1 MRIPTMDIE
10 FHYHVTAIVA
20 RHAGFSEAEAATIG
34 HGAQFVDD
42 NTTPRVVLDA
52 GGRAV
57 FRSLP
62 TQARGFL
69 APWTSMP
76 AVFPAFHF
84 VPGRE
89 GDARARADGATHPL
103 VTTPDSPGARALLA
117 AAFHAEPDTRLMRIA
132 IASHTYADTWAHQGF
147 AGLRHPI
154 NALGRGLLPTLGHI
168 AALARPDRVGL
179 CWTDPRLVEPK
190 VDNGARFIA
199 AARALH
205 ARYREHLKTRKA
217 PRWEDLAGPLAE
229 ILQPDRAGAARGRSA
244 RCAAY
249 AHLAPWLPPYDA
261 QAWEREALAPWEEVL
276 LDRDLADTPRLAPAP
291 LVRLFA
297 WRVAQPGR
305 TAWHRFQEAAH
316 DHLRLGLRMFAPLLT
331 EAGVAT
337 ELPDLTPDIAPAA
350 AAVVPEPGLDLTDFL
365 AAHDDGE
372 GPADAPDAEPLSP
385 AGALS

>member
-1 MRIPTMDIE
+1 MDIE

-20 RHAGFSEAEAATIG
+20 RHAGFSEADAATIG

-52 GGRAV
+52 GGRPM

-62 TQARGFL
+62 TQARGIL
-69 APWTSMP
+69 APWTAMR

-84 VPGRE
+84 VPGRPE
-89 GDARARADGATHPL
+89 DTAPRTDGAAHPL

-117 AAFHAEPDTRLMRIA
+117 AAFHADPDTRIMRIA
-132 IASHTYADTWAHQGF
+132 IASHTYADTWAHQSF

-154 NALGRGLLPTLGHI
+154 NALGRGLLPALGHA

-179 CWTDPRLVEPK
+179 RWTDPRLVEPK
-190 VDNGARFIA
+190 VDNGERFMA

-205 ARYREHLKTRKA
+205 ARYREHLR
-217 PRWEDLAGPLAE
+217 PRGGSRWEDLAASLAE
-229 ILQPDRAGAARGRSA
+229 ILRPDRGGAVRGRSA
-244 RCAAY
+244 RYAAY
-249 AHLAPWLPPYDA
+249 ARLAPWLPPYDS
-261 QAWEREALAPWEEVL
+261 QAWEREALAPWEEAL
-276 LDRDLADTPRLAPAP
+276 HEGDLTNAPRVAPAP

-297 WRVAQPGR
+297 WRTAHPGR

-316 DHLRLGLRMFAPLLT
+316 DHLRLGLRMFAPLLA
-331 EAGVAT
+331 EAGVAAD
-337 ELPDLTPDIAPAA
+337 LPDLTPHVAPPPVSA
-350 AAVVPEPGLDLTDFL
+350 PEPGLDLAELL
-365 AAHDDGE
+365 AAAEDPE
-372 GPADAPDAEPLSP
+372 GAPDAPDTEPLSP